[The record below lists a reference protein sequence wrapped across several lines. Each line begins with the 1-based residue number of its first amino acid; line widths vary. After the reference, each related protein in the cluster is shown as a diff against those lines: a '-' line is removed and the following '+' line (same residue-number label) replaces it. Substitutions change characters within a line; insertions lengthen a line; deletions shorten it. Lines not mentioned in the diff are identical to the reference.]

1 MIGSV
6 TVEPGA
12 VAGVDAALD
21 VALDEALDIALDVL
35 SDDTEAELDSGWEIE
50 VAEETTEDEID
61 AVKVLVKEES
71 GAETGADDADKV
83 DVTTSLRE
91 LLVWARTTG
100 RMDSKRALIV
110 ALSKEATRRQTS
122 RVLLNQRRFAYI
134 LVHFSLPPFT

>member
-35 SDDTEAELDSGWEIE
+35 SDDTEAELDCGWEIE